1 MIFRFPPILLAF
13 RDGFVTFGTMIS
25 HKFNALFI
33 HVPKAAGQSVEAF
46 FLDLHGLE
54 WEERLP
60 LLLTPNEA
68 DKIGPPRLAHLH
80 LEDYVGQ
87 HFMSQED
94 FDRYFKFGFVRN
106 PWSRAVSFYK
116 FHGHH
121 YLMSFEEFVH
131 FKLPQLIEEERWFYG
146 PQREFFFV
154 DGENKADFIGK
165 FEHLQD
171 DFAKVCTAL
180 SLPVKSLPHKNKS
193 AAKGGVR
200 SLKKFGNRFIKRPE
214 TWPALV
220 FKAGDKIKAKN
231 YRAYYTPE
239 LIAEVEKLY
248 EEDVAAF
255 EYSFED

>member
-1 MIFRFPPILLAF
+1 
-13 RDGFVTFGTMIS
+13 MIS

-131 FKLPQLIEEERWFYG
+131 FKFLFLI
-146 PQREFFFV
+146 
-154 DGENKADFIGK
+154 
-165 FEHLQD
+165 
-171 DFAKVCTAL
+171 
-180 SLPVKSLPHKNKS
+180 SLYL
-193 AAKGGVR
+193 
-200 SLKKFGNRFIKRPE
+200 
-214 TWPALV
+214 
-220 FKAGDKIKAKN
+220 
-231 YRAYYTPE
+231 
-239 LIAEVEKLY
+239 
-248 EEDVAAF
+248 
-255 EYSFED
+255 

>member
-1 MIFRFPPILLAF
+1 
-13 RDGFVTFGTMIS
+13 MIS

-60 LLLTPNEA
+60 LLLTTNEA

-94 FDRYFKFGFVRN
+94 FDRYLKFGFVRN

-121 YLMSFEEFVH
+121 YLISFEEFVH
-131 FKLPQLIEEERWFYG
+131 FKLPQLIEEER
-146 PQREFFFV
+146 
-154 DGENKADFIGK
+154 
-165 FEHLQD
+165 
-171 DFAKVCTAL
+171 
-180 SLPVKSLPHKNKS
+180 
-193 AAKGGVR
+193 
-200 SLKKFGNRFIKRPE
+200 
-214 TWPALV
+214 
-220 FKAGDKIKAKN
+220 
-231 YRAYYTPE
+231 
-239 LIAEVEKLY
+239 
-248 EEDVAAF
+248 
-255 EYSFED
+255 